1 MRGGRWKMIDG
12 NTIAQIQRKKVT
24 TGIIGEQ
31 ITEWENVD
39 TISGYLDLAT
49 GNSKYTEQNV
59 KTQESTHIFIAE
71 YKHINI
77 TAQDGRL
84 VINNQP
90 YDIMYIDDV
99 MGLHQ
104 HYEIYLKYV
113 DGDKNVSNV

>member
-1 MRGGRWKMIDG
+1 MIDG

-49 GNSKYTEQNV
+49 GDSKYTAQNV

-71 YKHINI
+71 YKILGV
-77 TAQDGRL
+77 TAENGRL
-84 VINNQP
+84 VIDNKC

-104 HYEIYLKYV
+104 HYEIYLKCV
-113 DGDKNVSNV
+113 DGDKNVSDV

>member
-1 MRGGRWKMIDG
+1 MIDG
-12 NTIAQIQRKKVT
+12 NTIAKIQMKTVKT
-24 TGIIGEQ
+24 DDIGAQ
-31 ITEWENVD
+31 ITEWQNVD
-39 TISGYLDLAT
+39 TISGYLDLTT
-49 GNSKYTEQNV
+49 GDSKYTAQNV

-71 YKHINI
+71 YKQINI

-113 DGDKNVSNV
+113 DGDKNVSDV